1 VINPGKSFSGISLI
15 ICCYNSAWVLP
26 RTLHALSLQRS
37 VSNLAWEILLIDNN
51 SSDETAQVFKKFQE
65 ENPHLAAQ
73 IIFESRQGL
82 SHARIA
88 GYDAAKYPILIYCDD
103 DTPICEDYLQ
113 KAFDFMREHPQAGMC
128 GGLGIPVFEAEP
140 DSRILPYLDRYAS
153 GPQAAEGSC
162 DITER
167 GFVFGAGMVVRKS
180 AMETIFNCGFEFSSL
195 GRTGKMLTGGE
206 DVELG
211 HAIRAAGYQIHY
223 LADLK
228 YEHILPARR
237 LTWVYIN
244 RMAYGNGY
252 STVVMPWPKTLF
264 IYKSH
269 PVYVA
274 IWTFFQ
280 VLQRGIPVWLG
291 RATPD
296 QELDFSAI
304 RGALNGVAVEFFGL
318 FEKRRKARGFYR
330 SLMTHARERVGIS

>member
-1 VINPGKSFSGISLI
+1 MHSLSIQKS
-15 ICCYNSAWVLP
+15 A
-26 RTLHALSLQRS
+26 
-37 VSNLAWEILLIDNN
+37 SNFDWEILLIDNN
-51 SSDETAQVFKKFQE
+51 SSDETAQVFKIFQA
-65 ENPHLAAQ
+65 ENPNLDSQ

-88 GYDAAKYPILIYCDD
+88 GFEASKYSILIYCDD
-103 DTPICEDYLQ
+103 DTPLCEDYLQ
-113 KAFDFMREHPQAGMC
+113 KAFDFMREHPTAGLC
-128 GGLGIPVFEAEP
+128 GGLGSPVFESEP
-140 DSRILPYLDRYAS
+140 DSCILPYLDRYAS
-153 GPQAAEGSC
+153 GPQGAEGSC
-162 DITER
+162 EIAER

-180 AMETIFNCGFEFSSL
+180 VMEAILNCGFEFSSL

-211 HAIRAAGYQIHY
+211 HAIRAAGYRIHY

-237 LTWVYIN
+237 LTWDYIN

-252 STVVMPWPKTLF
+252 SSVVMPWPKTLF
-264 IYKSH
+264 SYKSH

-274 IWTFFQ
+274 IWIGIEF
-280 VLQRGIPVWLG
+280 VKRGISVWTG
-291 RATPD
+291 RATPI
-296 QELDFSAI
+296 QELDFSAM

-330 SLMTHARERVGIS
+330 SLMAHARERAGIS